1 MISDAL
7 AGKRLAITGTTGF
20 LGTALVERLLR
31 CVPEVELVLL
41 VRPGRRGVEQRIRRE
56 IIRNDVFDRLRDELG
71 NDEFER
77 LCQERIT
84 GVAGDVGVDG
94 LGLDGAGRE
103 LIAGCD
109 IVIHSAAAVAFDIRW
124 TPRWRSTSW
133 GRCAWCRCSTR

>member
-56 IIRNDVFDRLRDELG
+56 IIRNDVFDRLREELG
-71 NDEFER
+71 NELGLSGEEQLEALRRRLRAMERDGQLVFTRRQCYALPER
-77 LCQERIT
+77 LDLLRGT
-84 GVAGDVGVDG
+84 
-94 LGLDGAGRE
+94 
-103 LIAGCD
+103 
-109 IVIHSAAAVAFDIRW
+109 VIGHR
-124 TPRWRSTSW
+124 
-133 GRCAWCRCSTR
+133 